1 MSNHTN
7 GNLIS
12 KPVIRLCHIVK
23 WPDYDGYGFNL
34 HADKNKPGQFI
45 GKVDDGSPAQAA
57 GLKEGDCIIEVNGSN
72 ISGEDHKQVVSRIKQ
87 NPKETKLLVVDK
99 ESNEYFQS
107 NDITITS
114 TLPEVI
120 TLKTPSREGHMNGN
134 NTNSTNNT
142 NSNNTTPNNTEVTT
156 PVPPMEEKKS
166 EKLNLNMS
174 VHEYR
179 SKLASRKK
187 YDPKKE
193 AIDVKKKHEIIDKL

>member
-12 KPVIRLCHIVK
+12 KPVVRLCHIVK

-34 HADKNKPGQFI
+34 HADKNKPGQYI

-57 GLKEGDCIIEVNGSN
+57 GLKEGDCIIEVNGGN
-72 ISGEDHKQVVSRIKQ
+72 ITGEDHKQVVSRIKQ

-107 NDITITS
+107 NNITITS
-114 TLPEVI
+114 TIPEVI
-120 TLKTPSREGHMNGN
+120 ILKTPSREGHVNGN
-134 NTNSTNNT
+134 NDTITNNSNSTEINT
-142 NSNNTTPNNTEVTT
+142 QAS
-156 PVPPMEEKKS
+156 PVKEEKKS
-166 EKLNLNMS
+166 EKLNLNMT
-174 VHEYR
+174 VDEYR

-193 AIDVKKKHEIIDKL
+193 SIDVKKKHEIIDKL